1 LGLQISDYSIRQ
13 EANMA
18 RLPSRTPGRVHRVTC
33 VVAASIAFLAA
44 LAATY
49 SFAAPP
55 LEAPPVDGARAVQA
69 ERQPDRPRS
78 FQEMAAHIDQS
89 LAARWQQEGVK
100 PAPPASD
107 AEFLRR
113 ASLDLSGII
122 PTVHDVRQFLAD
134 GSPDKRARLIERLL
148 GRPSHATHLANT
160 WRKVMLP
167 ADNNVVQ
174 FGGDA
179 GFYGWLRGQFA
190 DNAPYD
196 RMVTELLVTSGNAQ
210 TPGPALFYT
219 SLQLKP
225 EELAASTSKIF
236 LGVQIQCAQCHNHP
250 FDQWTRKDFWG
261 YAAFFAQL
269 QRPANPQQFAFQ
281 VNDTN
286 AGEVKIPETGE
297 VVGPKFLAGAE
308 SPDSAERNRRTRL
321 AVWLTSGQN
330 PYFAK
335 AAVNRLWAMMF
346 GRGIVHPVDD
356 MGDHNAASH
365 PQVLDEIARYFVET
379 GFDVRNLLRTLA
391 ATKAYQLSSESA
403 ADATDRPELFARMAI
418 KTLTAEQLYDCLT
431 EAIRKRETVGQPGQ
445 AVGFRGF
452 DQNRQAFLAKF
463 GVASQAAAEYEAGIP
478 QALTMMNGRLVRDAT
493 DLSTSDILGVM
504 DAPFFAS
511 EAERVE
517 TLFLSTLSRLPS
529 AQERGKFV
537 VYVERRAAE
546 NQRRKALGDVLW
558 ALLNSAEFALNH

>member
-1 LGLQISDYSIRQ
+1 MASWRSLARWAAAVLTAILFPVIGL
-13 EANMA
+13 A
-18 RLPSRTPGRVHRVTC
+18 
-33 VVAASIAFLAA
+33 
-44 LAATY
+44 
-49 SFAAPP
+49 
-55 LEAPPVDGARAVQA
+55 APPVDAPSDAVPTASAASAKPAEGRA
-69 ERQPDRPRS
+69 DRRRTW
-78 FQEMAAHIDQS
+78 QQMAARIDEL
-89 LAARWQQEGVK
+89 LAKRWREEGVQ

-107 AEFLRR
+107 GEFLRR

-122 PTVHDVRQFLAD
+122 PTVTDVRLFLAD
-134 GSPDKRARLIERLL
+134 DGPAKRARLIDRLL
-148 GRPSHATHLANT
+148 AKPSHATHLANH

-190 DNAPYD
+190 DNMPYD
-196 RMVTELLVTSGNAQ
+196 KLVTELLVTTGNAQ

-269 QRPANPQQFAFQ
+269 QRPTGPQQFAFQ
-281 VNDTN
+281 VNDTTT
-286 AGEVKIPETGE
+286 GEVKIPETSE

-308 SPDSAERNRRTRL
+308 SPDTAEQKRRVRL

-335 AAVNRLWAMMF
+335 AAVNRLWALLF
-346 GRGIVHPVDD
+346 GRGIVNPVDD
-356 MGDHNAASH
+356 LGDHNAPSH
-365 PQVLDEIARYFVET
+365 PELLDELARYFVET

-391 ATKAYQLSSESA
+391 ATRAYQLSSESG
-403 ADATDRPELFARMAI
+403 ADTKEADTADRPELFARMAI
-418 KTLTAEQLYDCLT
+418 KTLTAEQLYDCLI
-431 EAIRKRETVGQPGQ
+431 EAMRKPEAANQGQ

-452 DQNRQAFLAKF
+452 NQNRQAFLAKF
-463 GVASQAAAEYEAGIP
+463 GVASQASAEYEAGIP
-478 QALTMMNGRLVRDAT
+478 QALTLMNGGVVREAT
-493 DLSTSDILGVM
+493 DLAGSAILVAM
-504 DAPFFAS
+504 DAPFFES

-517 TLFLSTLSRLPS
+517 TLFLSTLSRMPTDR
-529 AQERGKFV
+529 EREKFV
-537 VYVERRAAE
+537 TSVERRAAE
-546 NQRRKALGDVLW
+546 NQRRRALGDVLW

>member
-1 LGLQISDYSIRQ
+1 
-13 EANMA
+13 M
-18 RLPSRTPGRVHRVTC
+18 GR
-33 VVAASIAFLAA
+33 
-44 LAATY
+44 ATW
-49 SFAAPP
+49 
-55 LEAPPVDGARAVQA
+55 Q
-69 ERQPDRPRS
+69 Q
-78 FQEMAAHIDQS
+78 MAARIDEL
-89 LAARWQQEGVK
+89 LAQRWREEGVK
-100 PAPPASD
+100 PAPAASD
-107 AEFLRR
+107 GEFLRR

-122 PTVHDVRQFLAD
+122 PTVHDVRLFLAD
-134 GSPDKRARLIERLL
+134 GSPDKRAKLIDRLL
-148 GRPSHATHLANT
+148 VKPSHATHLANH

-167 ADNNVVQ
+167 ADNNAVQ

-190 DNAPYD
+190 DNVPYD
-196 RMVTELLVTSGNAQ
+196 KLVTDLLVTTGNAQ

-281 VNDTN
+281 VNDTTT
-286 AGEVKIPETGE
+286 GEVKVPETGE
-297 VVGPKFLAGAE
+297 VVPPKFLAGAE
-308 SPDSAERNRRTRL
+308 SPDVPEQKRRIRL

-335 AAVNRLWAMMF
+335 AAVNRLWALLF
-346 GRGIVHPVDD
+346 GRGIVNPVDD
-356 MGDHNAASH
+356 LGDHNAPSH
-365 PQVLDEIARYFVET
+365 PQVLDELTAYFIAT
-379 GFDVRNLLRTLA
+379 GFDVRTLLRTLA

-403 ADATDRPELFARMAI
+403 ADAPDRPELFARMAI
-418 KTLTAEQLYDCLT
+418 KTLTAEQLYDCLL
-431 EAIRKRETVGQPGQ
+431 EAMRKREGANQFAGQ

-463 GVASQAAAEYEAGIP
+463 GVSSQATAEYEAGIP
-478 QALTMMNGRLVRDAT
+478 QALTLMNGRLVREAT
-493 DLSTSDILGVM
+493 DLAQSDILVAM
-504 DAPFFAS
+504 DAPFFAD

-517 TLFLSTLSRLPS
+517 TLFLSTLSRMPTD
-529 AQERGKFV
+529 QERGKFV
-537 VYVERRAAE
+537 TYVERRAAE
-546 NQRRKALGDVLW
+546 NQRRRALGDVLW
-558 ALLNSAEFALNH
+558 ALLE